1 MIHCV
6 FRLSFLSLSRT
17 SLCPLTVTPYSRPSG
32 SCPSCSPFCTSSP
45 ECWSRPSVESG
56 YEASHRG
63 ASICQRSPSI
73 HPQKGAWMW
82 VGTSSVGYEDDLA
95 RSIFGGSVLL
105 CPFLSVSM
113 LSWDEHLCSAYM
125 LSAMVL
131 FTLCPRREDQEHQTE
146 AVSQNNFF
154 HV

>member
-17 SLCPLTVTPYSRPSG
+17 SLYPLTVMPYSRPSG

-45 ECWSRPSVESG
+45 ERWSRPPVESG

-73 HPQKGAWMW
+73 HRKVLGCGWGLPQWAMKTTWLGPSLE
-82 VGTSSVGYEDDLA
+82 G
-95 RSIFGGSVLL
+95 
-105 CPFLSVSM
+105 LSCFAPSC
-113 LSWDEHLCSAYM
+113 LFLCSHGM
-125 LSAMVL
+125 NTSAL
-131 FTLCPRREDQEHQTE
+131 PTCSLPWCSSPYAQGGRTKNTRRRP
-146 AVSQNNFF
+146 
-154 HV
+154 